1 MANIPEAL
9 KLLAVG
15 MITVFSILLIV
26 IYLGKALIAII
37 NKLAPEQPKQV
48 ANTSSALPVDAK
60 TSAVIQA
67 AISQITGGKGRATN
81 IRKL

>member
-15 MITVFSILLIV
+15 MITVFFILLIV

-48 ANTSSALPVDAK
+48 ANTSSAIPVDSN

-67 AISQITGGKGRATN
+67 AINQITGGKGKATN

>member
-1 MANIPEAL
+1 MENIPEAL

-37 NKLAPEQPKQV
+37 NKFAPEKPKQV
-48 ANTSSALPVDAK
+48 ANTVSALQVDAN
-60 TSAVIQA
+60 TAAVIQA
-67 AISQITGGKGRATN
+67 AVSQITGGKGKVSN